1 MKVCA
6 FWSKTPVL
14 LCLWCL
20 PLSFLC
26 HYNIINIAQR
36 QAFFTTFRLH
46 IAQQKAVYFG
56 DLALFSKC
64 GIWYNKSVGACEASG
79 PCADATRVRHGYGAQ
94 LVGPDITDDTS
105 ELQLSVIFTVGCDV
119 LGTPLLSELHYLHRR
134 GGHWPPTQREDIT

>member
-36 QAFFTTFRLH
+36 QAFFATFRLH
-46 IAQQKAVYFG
+46 IAQQKAVHFG

-64 GIWYNKSVGACEASG
+64 GIWYNKSVGAYEASE
-79 PCADATRVRHGYGAQ
+79 PCADAARVRHGYGAQ
-94 LVGPDITDDTS
+94 LASPDITDDTS
-105 ELQLSVIFTVGCDV
+105 ELQ
-119 LGTPLLSELHYLHRR
+119 
-134 GGHWPPTQREDIT
+134 

>member
-26 HYNIINIAQR
+26 HYNIINIAQ
-36 QAFFTTFRLH
+36 
-46 IAQQKAVYFG
+46 QKAVHFG

-79 PCADATRVRHGYGAQ
+79 PCADAARVRHGYGAQ
-94 LVGPDITDDTS
+94 LAGPDITDDTS
-105 ELQLSVIFTVGCDV
+105 ELQLSVIFTVRCDKV
-119 LGTPLLSELHYLHRR
+119 NCLLGQEKVPWGTTSAHRL
-134 GGHWPPTQREDIT
+134 

>member
-26 HYNIINIAQR
+26 HYNIINIAQ
-36 QAFFTTFRLH
+36 
-46 IAQQKAVYFG
+46 QKAVHFG

-64 GIWYNKSVGACEASG
+64 GIWYNKSVRACEASG
-79 PCADATRVRHGYGAQ
+79 ICADAARAHKRVDTYGFHPLVNHPFPLDSLAQ
-94 LVGPDITDDTS
+94 IA
-105 ELQLSVIFTVGCDV
+105 
-119 LGTPLLSELHYLHRR
+119 YM
-134 GGHWPPTQREDIT
+134 